1 MNDQAGETLQGF
13 VRAVPGLTD
22 ATGVS
27 DAELVQRL
35 TLMESAKAAL
45 CAAQV
50 WVTNELLE
58 RQLAATTAAG
68 RREID
73 AYRSVGGQLA
83 LARHESQFRGR
94 RLLGLARTLCTDLP
108 HTLAALQAGETNE
121 RRVEMIVAAC
131 GFLTPAQRQTL
142 DAEPAP
148 QLASLGDV
156 HTEATAHAI
165 AYRLDPHGFTDRC
178 RQAAKDRR
186 ITLRPAPDTMAYLTA
201 LLPVATAVACYAALK
216 NHADTTIATGDPHRP
231 HPDNTDT
238 GDPETRPR
246 SRDQVMAD
254 ELLNRLT
261 HGAIT
266 GVNDHGLPIRGH
278 HQDHNRG
285 STAPP
290 TARTSPVTPPP
301 GGGADDGSDRPPTA
315 TGRPP
320 KALPAAPDAEAPAE
334 RSEPAGEHRPDTTAE
349 VVTEIELIITDRT
362 LLNLSDEPAHLVGYG
377 PIPAPLARDLILTG
391 DPHHRTFFRRLYQ
404 QPHTGELLTMDSR
417 RRTFPPGIKKFLR
430 LRDQHCRMPW
440 CGAPIRHGD
449 HIQPAHTG
457 GPTTLTNAQGLC
469 AHCNY
474 LVSLYGWT
482 TIATSGGAITT
493 TTPTGT
499 TYHSPPRSPLSA
511 ALRQEL
517 ANSSRLARLSRSGRR
532 PLPSEADD
540 ERSENG

>member
-1 MNDQAGETLQGF
+1 MNEAPVEEQA
-13 VRAVPGLTD
+13 
-22 ATGVS
+22 
-27 DAELVQRL
+27 VQRL
-35 TLMESAKAAL
+35 LRALPTLAGSARSDGDIDAAVDAAERVRQLTALEQLKSAAAAL
-45 CAAQV
+45 QARITEALLSDELDAA
-50 WVTNELLE
+50 
-58 RQLAATTAAG
+58 AAAG
-68 RREID
+68 RRDTD

-131 GFLTPAQRQTL
+131 GFLTPAQRQIL
-142 DAEPAP
+142 DAELAP

-165 AYRLDPHGFTDRC
+165 AYRLDPQGFTDRC

-216 NHADTTIATGDPHRP
+216 NHADTTIATGDLSRP
-231 HPDNTDT
+231 HVETTDNTDT
-238 GDPETRPR
+238 GDPEGRPR

-266 GVNDHGLPIRGH
+266 GVNDHGLPIPGH
-278 HQDHNRG
+278 TEGTADREDSAHPANTEGTADREDTE
-285 STAPP
+285 STAD
-290 TARTSPVTPPP
+290 S
-301 GGGADDGSDRPPTA
+301 
-315 TGRPP
+315 
-320 KALPAAPDAEAPAE
+320 PDAEGPTGHG
-334 RSEPAGEHRPDTTAE
+334 EPAGEHRPDSPAE

-440 CGAPIRHGD
+440 CGAPIRHAD

-499 TYHSPPRSPLSA
+499 TYDSPPRTLAGRIGPATTPAERNPA
-511 ALRQEL
+511 AGER
-517 ANSSRLARLSRSGRR
+517 RARPNKSQ
-532 PLPSEADD
+532 LPRAAGGGEQ
-540 ERSENG
+540 R

>member
-1 MNDQAGETLQGF
+1 MSDEAGGK
-13 VRAVPGLTD
+13 V
-22 ATGVS
+22 
-27 DAELVQRL
+27 VQRL
-35 TLMESAKAAL
+35 LAAL
-45 CAAQV
+45 PALADTVQAGRGSFGAAERVRLLTALEQLKSAAAALQARI
-50 WVTNELLE
+50 TEALLSDELD
-58 RQLAATTAAG
+58 AAAAAG
-68 RREID
+68 RRDTD

-131 GFLTPAQRQTL
+131 GFLTPAQRQML
-142 DAEPAP
+142 DAELAP

-186 ITLRPAPDTMAYLTA
+186 ITLRPVPDTMAYLAA

-216 NHADTTIATGDPHRP
+216 NHADTTIAAGDPHRP

-266 GVNDHGLPIRGH
+266 GVNDHGLPIPGH
-278 HQDHNRG
+278 TEGPADREDSAHPANTEGTDDREDTE
-285 STAPP
+285 STAD
-290 TARTSPVTPPP
+290 SPNTQ
-301 GGGADDGSDRPPTA
+301 
-315 TGRPP
+315 
-320 KALPAAPDAEAPAE
+320 APAGDG
-334 RSEPAGEHRPDTTAE
+334 EPAGEHRPDTTAE

-377 PIPAPLARDLILTG
+377 TIPAPLARDLILTG

-440 CGAPIRHGD
+440 CGAPIRHAD

-482 TIATSGGAITT
+482 TTATSGGAITT

-499 TYHSPPRSPLSA
+499 TYHSPPRTAVQRPRLG
-511 ALRQEL
+511 
-517 ANSSRLARLSRSGRR
+517 SRK
-532 PLPSEADD
+532 
-540 ERSENG
+540 